1 MIQTIRRGDIYYAN
15 LNPTI
20 GSEQDGVRPV
30 LVISNNWGNYY
41 GSTLIIVPITSQRKC
56 KKLPTHY
63 RLPTVYGLRKQSHL
77 LFEQIR
83 VIDKQ
88 RLVRYIGKL
97 NQNSL
102 QAAELP
108 MKIALGMK

>member
-1 MIQTIRRGDIYYAN
+1 M
-15 LNPTI
+15 
-20 GSEQDGVRPV
+20 
-30 LVISNNWGNYY
+30 
-41 GSTLIIVPITSQRKC
+41 K
-56 KKLPTHY
+56 
-63 RLPTVYGLRKQSHL
+63 L